1 MRSID
6 IRKLPGGD
14 ALYQRWIEMRRKPC
28 DDAWDK
34 FPAFYAWIQEQ
45 GYNAGDRVPQIKLL
59 DASKPY
65 CPANCTFA
73 IPISKPPRADMIEAA
88 KEWDLAMSA
97 FRERLHRASRY
108 NPEAIQRMLDNKPWA
123 AKKAAPGTGTPES
136 GKGNNHK
143 SIIAAEGAGV
153 NAGD

>member
-14 ALYQRWIEMRRKPC
+14 ALYQRWVEMRHKPC
-28 DDAWDK
+28 DDAWAK

-45 GYNAGDRVPQIKLL
+45 GYDAGDRVPKIKLL

-65 CPANCTFA
+65 GPANCTFA
-73 IPISKPPRADMIEAA
+73 IHISKPPRADMIEAA

-97 FRERLHRASRY
+97 FRERLRRASRY

-136 GKGNNHK
+136 GTKQ
-143 SIIAAEGAGV
+143 ITTC
-153 NAGD
+153 

>member
-45 GYNAGDRVPQIKLL
+45 GYNAGDRVPKNQAL
-59 DASKPY
+59 DASKPLL
-65 CPANCTFA
+65 PGQ
-73 IPISKPPRADMIEAA
+73 
-88 KEWDLAMSA
+88 
-97 FRERLHRASRY
+97 LHFCDPY
-108 NPEAIQRMLDNKPWA
+108 Q
-123 AKKAAPGTGTPES
+123 
-136 GKGNNHK
+136 
-143 SIIAAEGAGV
+143 
-153 NAGD
+153 